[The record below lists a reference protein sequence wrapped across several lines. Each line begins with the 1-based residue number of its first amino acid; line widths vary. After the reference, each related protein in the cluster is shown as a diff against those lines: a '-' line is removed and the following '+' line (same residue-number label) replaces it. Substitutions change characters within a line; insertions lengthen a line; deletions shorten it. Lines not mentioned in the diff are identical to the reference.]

1 MIDGQSGAALRFGLR
16 GVRRLAVLSGLV
28 LAACTY
34 RGEIDTPAT
43 IKATWFSY
51 LNGDDIRAACAEGAG
66 DSYRLIYNAD
76 YNEQIRSY
84 EVVGDEGDGARLTVR
99 VQGRSGLVLE
109 EFRLADPLAWMSWK
123 TSRASL
129 DAQTLGQLERA
140 LEQSGAFRPAPA
152 GLRLHSRETFW
163 VASLCRD
170 GVFSFNAWRF
180 PSARFDEVA
189 FDEILFGHDAT
200 EVAVREPRAV
210 LPGDRRPESPRQR
223 QGNDRSGSTFNLL
236 VGENGL
242 AGHLAL

>member
-28 LAACTY
+28 LVACSY
-34 RGEIDTPAT
+34 RGEIDNPAT

-51 LNGDDIRAACAEGAG
+51 LNGDDIRAACVEGAG
-66 DSYRLIYNAD
+66 PSYRLVYNAD

-84 EVVGDEGDGARLTVR
+84 EVVGGEGGGARLTVR

-109 EFRLADPLAWMSWK
+109 EFRLADPLAWARWS
-123 TSRASL
+123 TSQASL
-129 DAQTLGQLERA
+129 DAQTLGQLSRA
-140 LEQSGAFRPAPA
+140 LEQSGAFQPAPT

-170 GVFSFNAWRF
+170 GVFSFNAWRY
-180 PSARFDEVA
+180 PSARFDAVA
-189 FDEILFGHDAT
+189 FDAVLFGHDAT

-210 LPGDRRPESPRQR
+210 LPGDRRPESPQER
-223 QGNDRSGSTFNLL
+223 QGNDRTGSTFNLL

>member
-1 MIDGQSGAALRFGLR
+1 MINARSGAALRFGVR
-16 GVRRLAVLSGLV
+16 GARCLAVLSGLV

-34 RGEIDTPAT
+34 RGEIDNPAT

-51 LNGDDIRAACAEGAG
+51 LNGDDIRTACAESAG
-66 DSYRLIYNAD
+66 DTYRLIYNAD

-84 EVVGDEGDGARLTVR
+84 EVIGDEADGARLTVR

-109 EFRLADPLAWMSWK
+109 EFRLGDPLAWSRWK
-123 TSRASL
+123 TSQASL
-129 DAQTLGQLERA
+129 DAQTLGQLDRA
-140 LEQSGAFRPAPA
+140 LEESGAFQPAPA

-170 GVFSFNAWRF
+170 GVFSFNAWRY
-180 PSARFDEVA
+180 PSARFDAVA

-200 EVAVREPRAV
+200 EVAVRAPRAV
-210 LPGDRRPESPRQR
+210 LPGDRRPESPQER